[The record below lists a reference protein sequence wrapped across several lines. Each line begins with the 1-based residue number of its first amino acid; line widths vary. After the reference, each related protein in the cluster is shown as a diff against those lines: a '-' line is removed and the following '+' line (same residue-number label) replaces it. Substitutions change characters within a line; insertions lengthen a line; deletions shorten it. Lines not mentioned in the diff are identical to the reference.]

1 MKMTANAKK
10 QTQLRNPAIDVLIIS
25 ARLAGLATALHL
37 LKHDNLTGVV

>member
-10 QTQLRNPAIDVLIIS
+10 QTPLRNLAIDILTIS
-25 ARLAGLATALHL
+25 ARLACLPTTLHL